1 MSRQEKTQKSKND
14 ESANNRLI
22 TKSHVRKS
30 KRRRKSGRFVLP
42 RKSANVKR
50 KKHARLRKNGCVLR
64 RRKDCGESTIPIA
77 ITAIF
82 KNTDIDFL

>member
-42 RKSANVKR
+42 RKSAK
-50 KKHARLRKNGCVLR
+50 GSQVL
-64 RRKDCGESTIPIA
+64 G
-77 ITAIF
+77 
-82 KNTDIDFL
+82 